1 MKIYIFGKKGLGNQL
16 EKLDFLIDELIR
28 HGFEVIL
35 NDVLK
40 GEVSVNG
47 AVVFNSLVDFSDI
60 RCVISVGGDGTL
72 LDLIT
77 YTKGSDVPIL
87 AVNAGRLGFLATLQL
102 SATDKIIKEVLKPK
116 FEYDIRALVR
126 FKSESDVFG
135 EHCYALNEFAIT
147 KRDTSSMIVIHCYI
161 DDEFLNSYWA
171 DGLIVSTP
179 TGSTGYSLS
188 AGGPLVMP
196 QTGNFVIAPINPH
209 SLTVRPVIVPDS
221 SKIELKVE
229 GRSKKVLLSLDHR
242 SESVSIGHKFT
253 LKKEGFQIKLIKTE
267 GASYFNTLRHKLN
280 WGLDSRN

>member
-242 SESVSIGHKFT
+242 SASVSIGHKFT

>member
-102 SATDKIIKEVLKPK
+102 SATDKIIKEVLKPI
-116 FEYDIRALVR
+116 FEYDIRTLVR

-253 LKKEGFQIKLIKTE
+253 LKKEDFQIKLIKTE